1 MDQAA
6 KGAVPLIVIIEGV
19 QASVSYRDS
28 RYHFPDITELSD
40 GPLMRGFCGRLEF
53 APNRS

>member
-1 MDQAA
+1 MDQAT